1 MTGLSRSAHC
11 HLPWTDCRAAA
22 AAAAIGCALC
32 VGVGCALG
40 RRAGD
45 AVELVMAG
53 FCGDAAGDVMTAAPD
68 VRVVSKY
75 GQNKRPMSVKR
86 PYKTLCACNV
96 RHGNGN

>member
-11 HLPWTDCRAAA
+11 HLPWTDCKAAA

-40 RRAGD
+40 KRAGD

-68 VRVVSKY
+68 ARAVSK
-75 GQNKRPMSVKR
+75 RS
-86 PYKTLCACNV
+86 KT
-96 RHGNGN
+96 NGNDR